1 MRLGFYAN
9 YSKET
14 AELAHEIGFRSL
26 ELSAWPESSLNA
38 DKVSDKEIEK
48 IRADLASKDIEISAL
63 GYYPNFLDPDT
74 HERQEARRYFMK
86 VLDLAQRMNVGVI
99 ATFAGRDP
107 GKTIEQNMPLFKEV
121 FTRFCDEAEKR
132 GIKLAIENCPMM
144 SRTTL
149 QGTNIAYSPE
159 IWDAMFDAVPSKAL
173 GIELDPSHMVWLGI
187 DYLRAVYDYGDRIF
201 HVHAKDM
208 EIDRRKLARTGLYGQ
223 AFGQVFGL
231 GHGWWR
237 ARAPGWGE
245 VNWPKFISALIE
257 VNYSGNVDIEHEDDV
272 FAYAAVGKAKNEAEI
287 VAIYSTEPK
296 GLRVGYNTLAPLMA

>member
-9 YSKET
+9 YTKET
-14 AELAHEIGFRSL
+14 AQLAHQIGFRSL

-38 DKVSDKEIEK
+38 DQVTEQQIQE

-63 GYYPNFLDPDT
+63 GYYPNVLDPDP
-74 HERQEARRYFMK
+74 HERAEARRYLMK
-86 VLDLAQRMNVGVI
+86 VLELAQRMDVGVV

-107 GKTIEQNMPLFKEV
+107 GKTIEQNIPLFKEA
-121 FTRFCDEAEKR
+121 FSRICDVAEQR
-132 GIKLAIENCPMM
+132 GVKLAIENCPMM
-144 SRTTL
+144 NRTTL

-187 DYLRAVYDYGDRIF
+187 DYLRAIYDYGDRIF

-208 EIDRRKLARTGLYGQ
+208 EIDRRALARTGLYGQ
-223 AFGQVFGL
+223 AFGQIFGL

-257 VNYSGNVDIEHEDDV
+257 VGYSGNVDIEHEDDV
-272 FAYAAVGKAKNEAEI
+272 FAYAAVGKVKNEAEI
-287 VAIYSTEPK
+287 VASYSKERK
-296 GLRVGYNTLAPLMA
+296 GLKVGYNTLAPLLA